1 MKLSVCLKRKKEH
14 KNYKKAFGIIRIV
27 LNLHPK
33 SRDCTFIKNCESSSG
48 VEHHLAK
55 VGVVGSNPIFRSVF
69 KNTNL
74 IAVCNQDA
82 EVVELVDTLDLK
94 SNVH

>member
-27 LNLHPK
+27 LNLHPQ

-55 VGVVGSNPIFRSVF
+55 VGVAGSNPVFRSIIN
-69 KNTNL
+69 KHTN
-74 IAVCNQDA
+74 AQ
-82 EVVELVDTLDLK
+82 VVELVDTLDLK
-94 SNVH
+94 SSEL